1 MNDSCAAGWGTTRS
15 RCFYNLSLTPLYF
28 SLYTALMAHQSLYR
42 IHRPTTFA
50 EVVGQE
56 QVTKLLEEA
65 ARTKK
70 IGHAYL
76 FAGSHGLGKTS
87 VARIFA
93 SAIGCTERDLY
104 EIDAASNNSVE
115 DMRALT
121 EGVYTLPFE
130 SPYKVYILD
139 EAHMLSKS
147 AWNAFLK
154 TLEEPPAHAV
164 FILATTELE
173 KVPETVQSRCQVYE
187 FKKPSRA
194 VLTKVATNVAKKE
207 GYTLAPDAAE
217 LIAMLAEGSYRDA
230 LSVLQKVLI
239 LNEEAISNPHRAV
252 PRQISRTWVEQWTGA
267 PRQEQVQALIASLA
281 KGDRGGALAAI
292 EVAAESG
299 VDMKLYLEL
308 VIEALRAVLLI
319 RYAPD
324 LRASLESELGT
335 DEFSALE
342 TFAQPHMGRTTS
354 HMITHQTLLAFLTAV
369 ERIRYAPIPALPL
382 ELAVLE
388 LFPE

>member
-1 MNDSCAAGWGTTRS
+1 
-15 RCFYNLSLTPLYF
+15 
-28 SLYTALMAHQSLYR
+28 MAHQSLYR
-42 IHRPTTFA
+42 IHRPATFA
-50 EVVGQE
+50 EVIGQE
-56 QVTKLLEEA
+56 QVTKPLEEA
-65 ARTKK
+65 AKAKK

-76 FAGSHGLGKTS
+76 FAGSRGLGKTS

-93 SAIGCTERDLY
+93 AAIGCGENDLY
-104 EIDAASNNSVE
+104 EVDAASTNSV
-115 DMRALT
+115 DDIRALT
-121 EGVYTLPFE
+121 EGVYTLPFS

-139 EAHMLSKS
+139 EVHMLSKS

-173 KVPETVQSRCQVYE
+173 KVPETVQSRCQVFE
-187 FKKPSRA
+187 FKKPTRA
-194 VLTKVATNVAKKE
+194 VLAQMTAAVAKKE

-230 LSVLQKVLI
+230 LSVLQKVFAASPDKKLSR
-239 LNEEAISNPHRAV
+239 EE
-252 PRQISRTWVEQWTGA
+252 VEKATGA
-267 PRQEQVQALIASLA
+267 PRREQVHALIA
-281 KGDRGGALAAI
+281 ALAAAPPASGRGKALEAI
-292 EVAAESG
+292 EKAAKAG
-299 VDMKLYLEL
+299 ADMKLFLEL
-308 VIEALRAVLLI
+308 VLEALRATLLI

-324 LRASLESELGT
+324 LRASLQSELGA
-335 DEFSALE
+335 DEFAALE
-342 TFAQPHMGRTTS
+342 KFAAGKG
-354 HMITHQTLLAFLTAV
+354 ITHATMLAFLNAA

>member
-1 MNDSCAAGWGTTRS
+1 
-15 RCFYNLSLTPLYF
+15 
-28 SLYTALMAHQSLYR
+28 MAHQSLYR
-42 IHRPTTFA
+42 TYRPATFA
-50 EVVGQE
+50 DVVGQE
-56 QVTKLLEEA
+56 QVTRPLEEA
-65 ARTKK
+65 ARLKK

-76 FAGSHGLGKTS
+76 FAGSRGLGKTS

-93 SAIGCTERDLY
+93 DAIGCKENDLH

-115 DMRALT
+115 DIRALT

-139 EAHMLSKS
+139 EVHMLSKG

-173 KVPETVQSRCQVYE
+173 KVPETVQSRCQVFE
-187 FKKPSRA
+187 FKRPTRA
-194 VLTKVATNVAKKE
+194 MAAKMVALVAKKE

-230 LSVLQKVLI
+230 LSVLQKVFASSPDKKLSR
-239 LNEEAISNPHRAV
+239 EE
-252 PRQISRTWVEQWTGA
+252 VEKATGA
-267 PRQEQVQALIASLA
+267 PKREQVRALIT
-281 KGDRGGALAAI
+281 ALALGERGKALEAI
-292 EVAAESG
+292 ENASKAG
-299 VDMKLYLEL
+299 ADMKLFLEL
-308 VIEALRAVLLI
+308 VLEALRATLLV
-319 RYAPD
+319 RYAPE
-324 LRASLESELGT
+324 LRAQLAEEMGV
-335 DEFSALE
+335 DEIIALE
-342 TFAQPHMGRTTS
+342 AIAKEKG
-354 HMITHQTLLAFLTAV
+354 ITHATMLAFLTAT
-369 ERIRYAPIPALPL
+369 ERIRYAPIPVLPL

>member
-1 MNDSCAAGWGTTRS
+1 
-15 RCFYNLSLTPLYF
+15 
-28 SLYTALMAHQSLYR
+28 MAHQSLYR
-42 IHRPTTFA
+42 IHRPATFA

-56 QVTKLLEEA
+56 QVTKPLEEA
-65 ARTKK
+65 AKSKK

-76 FAGSHGLGKTS
+76 FAGSRGLGKTS

-93 SAIGCTERDLY
+93 SAIGCKENDLY

-115 DMRALT
+115 DIRTLT

-173 KVPETVQSRCQVYE
+173 KVPETVQSRCQVFE
-187 FKKPSRA
+187 FKRPTRE
-194 VLTKVATNVAKKE
+194 VLAAMTAAVAKKE
-207 GYTLAPDAAE
+207 GYALAGDAAE
-217 LIAMLAEGSYRDA
+217 LIALLAEGSYRDA
-230 LSVLQKVLI
+230 LSVLQKVFASADNKKLTR
-239 LNEEAISNPHRAV
+239 EA
-252 PRQISRTWVEQWTGA
+252 VEAATGA
-267 PRQEQVQALIASLA
+267 PKREQVHALIS
-281 KGDRGGALAAI
+281 ALASGERAAALSAI
-292 EVAAESG
+292 EKATKAG
-299 VDMKLYLEL
+299 ADMKLFLEL
-308 VIEALRAVLLI
+308 VLEALRATLLI
-319 RYAPD
+319 RFAPE
-324 LRASLESELGT
+324 LRTSLESELGV

-342 TFAQPHMGRTTS
+342 SMSGRTTS
-354 HMITHQTLLAFLTAV
+354 RHEKSQPAQAGITHATMLAFLNAA

-388 LFPE
+388 LFPEDPHE